1 MRALECWIR
10 HGVAAALVAACPA
23 LARAQSPD
31 TLGRRSPDTT
41 RARELDPINV
51 TATRAPVG
59 VARTASPVTV
69 VDSTEAR
76 REPAY
81 TVSDLFR
88 MAPGIDITGTGSNQ
102 ARLAIR
108 GQRGQRILLLENG
121 IRLNNSRRQ
130 QDFGELPALSDV
142 ENLDRAELV
151 RGPASVLY
159 GTDAIGGVVNLLTIG
174 PPLGPARLGGQ
185 IGYRYSSHDEQLR
198 PNGELSGRI
207 GTLGFRLT
215 ATYRETQSYD
225 APAGDFGAIHLAQ
238 KVRVHDTGVH
248 DGNYSAAVA
257 LPLDD
262 HNRLT
267 ARYAR
272 YDANDAGFG
281 YVSGADLGDPNAP
294 FIQIRYPDQRFNQI
308 SLHYGGNAVNS
319 LLADRV
325 DVTTYFQSNARHLNL
340 DVFVPF
346 GPGTPPG
353 AGVSSVSRNYT
364 DTDTWGFR
372 VEAAKIV
379 AGRHTLTYGVDFF
392 ADDSYNTDS
401 SATTVVG
408 FGPPQTETSSVPP
421 VPNALFKSGGIFAQ
435 AALAIGPRLS
445 AILGARVQ
453 DVRAHTRVTP
463 HVTAPTTSGSDQTVV
478 GAANL
483 LYQLTPAVGLVA
495 SAGRAFRSPNLVE
508 RFFDGPTPEGSGY
521 QVRNPDLKPET
532 SFNVDLGVKVRTG
545 PIYLEGFY
553 FHNTIR
559 NGIRIAPT
567 GEMVGPFPAFQNV
580 NVDRIKDQGVELLG
594 EVRLVGGFG
603 ARASFSHHSAK
614 DALDPSNPVGDT
626 FSSKVTGSLRYD
638 DPRGRFWVE
647 YGVRH
652 NGERKDV
659 ALGTNPI
666 GPVLPAFT
674 VQGAGAG
681 VVFLRRGQMTHTLA
695 VDVSNLTN
703 TLYAE
708 FPNASFFRPEPG
720 RAVTV
725 SWRMGF

>member
-1 MRALECWIR
+1 MRSYVPWIR
-10 HGVAAALVAACPA
+10 RSLALGLWLAPVGLAAQQADSTS
-23 LARAQSPD
+23 RAGLDS
-31 TLGRRSPDTT
+31 T
-41 RARELDPINV
+41 RVRELDPINV

-69 VDSTEAR
+69 VDSATAR

-88 MAPGIDITGTGSNQ
+88 MTPGVDITGTGSNQ

-159 GTDAIGGVVNLLTIG
+159 GTDAIGGVVNLISAG
-174 PPLGPARLGGQ
+174 PPLRPSRLQGEL
-185 IGYRYSSHDEQLR
+185 GYRFSSHDEQLR
-198 PNGELSGRI
+198 PNGELAGSLGR
-207 GTLGFRLT
+207 LGFRVT

-225 APAGDFGAIHLAQ
+225 APAGDFGRIHLAD
-238 KVRVHDTGVH
+238 KVRVHDSGVH
-248 DGNYSAAVA
+248 DGNYSAALA
-257 LPLDD
+257 LPLGDK
-262 HNRLT
+262 HRLS

-272 YDANDAGFG
+272 YDARNAGFG
-281 YVSGADLGDPNAP
+281 YVSGADLGDPDAP
-294 FIQIRYPDQRFNQI
+294 FIQIRYPDQRFDQV
-308 SLHYGGNAVNS
+308 SLHYGGNALGSV
-319 LLADRV
+319 LADRL
-325 DVTTYFQSNARHLNL
+325 DVTTYVQSNNRHLNL

-353 AGVSSVSRNYT
+353 AGVSAVSRNYT
-364 DTDTWGFR
+364 DTDTYGFR

-379 AGRHTLTYGVDFF
+379 AGRHTITYGVDFF

-408 FGPPQTETSSVPP
+408 FGPPQTDVSTVPP
-421 VPNALFKSGGIFAQ
+421 VPNALFKSGGLFAQ
-435 AALAIGPRLS
+435 AALSLTDRLS
-445 AILGARVQ
+445 AVLGARVQ

-463 HVTAPTTSGSDQTVV
+463 NVTTPTANSSDQTVV

-521 QVRNPDLKPET
+521 QVRNPDLQPET
-532 SFNVDLGVKVRTG
+532 SLNVDLGVKVRTG
-545 PIYLEGFY
+545 PVYLEGFY
-553 FHNTIR
+553 FRNTIKD
-559 NGIRIAPT
+559 GIRIAAT
-567 GEMVGPFPAFQNV
+567 GDTVGPFPAFQNV
-580 NVDRIKDQGVELLG
+580 NVDKIRDEGVELLG
-594 EVRLVGGFG
+594 DVRLASGFG
-603 ARASFSHHSAK
+603 ARASFSHHSSK
-614 DALDPSNPVGDT
+614 DALNPDNPVGDT
-626 FSSKVTGSLRYD
+626 FSSKLTGSLRYE
-638 DPRGRFWVE
+638 DPQGRFWVE

-659 ALGTNPI
+659 DLGTSPI
-666 GPVLPAFT
+666 GPVLPSFT
-674 VQGAGAG
+674 VQDAGLGATLFRHGH
-681 VVFLRRGQMTHTLA
+681 LTHA
-695 VDVSNLTN
+695 VAVTVSNLTN

-725 SWRMGF
+725 TYRLGF